1 LSTHIRIGR
10 LVQLLLLA
18 AATWVA
24 MYSRSALGPL
34 QETIRASL
42 SLSDNQ
48 MALLQGAAMA
58 LPMALGSIPLG
69 LLADQVSRARMLSF
83 FVCLSCASC
92 VFSAVA
98 SEFSLLFIARCLA
111 GLSSAAILIACFSLI
126 GDLYAPEERGRASMV
141 VASGEIFGAPAAFAI
156 GGTLVVMVGTTPG
169 MTLPGW
175 ELADWRWSLLWMA
188 GLLIPIVLLTLL
200 LREPPRSDVV
210 REKPPL
216 RVVWPE
222 LWRYRTVAMPVLLA
236 RAMIWLADGAVFVWA
251 APTFARKFDLAPDR
265 VGAMI
270 GVVLLVS
277 GLLGPVLGGPLADFC
292 QRRGG
297 PRQTMAALAGIA
309 LLSVPAAL
317 FAVMPSAVSAA
328 CVLAVFLTLGFT
340 ISTAGVTL
348 SIIVIPGELRGFYL
362 GITFTVGSL
371 FFVGLAPL
379 AVSMLSGFLGG
390 EAMIGRALA
399 IVCASA
405 GALGAIVFGLSAR
418 ILPTAMA
425 HDRECSVDVDRNIV
439 NERAVNVTQ

>member
-1 LSTHIRIGR
+1 
-10 LVQLLLLA
+10 
-18 AATWVA
+18 

-34 QETIRASL
+34 QETIRESL
-42 SLSDNQ
+42 VLSDNQ

-69 LLADQVSRARMLSF
+69 LLADRVSRARMLLF
-83 FVCLSCASC
+83 FVGLSFASC
-92 VFSAVA
+92 VFSALA
-98 SEFSLLFIARCLA
+98 SQFALLFIARCLA
-111 GLSSAAILIACFSLI
+111 GLSSAAILIACFSVV
-126 GDLYAPEERGRASMV
+126 GDLYAPAERGRASMV
-141 VASGEIFGAPAAFAI
+141 VASGEIFGAPASFAI
-156 GGTLVVMVGTTPG
+156 GGALVVMVGSTPG
-169 MTLPGW
+169 MTAIGW
-175 ELADWRWSLLWMA
+175 DLADWRWSLLWMA
-188 GLLIPIVLLTLL
+188 GLLVPIVLMMML
-200 LREPPRSDVV
+200 LREPARMDVV
-210 REKPPL
+210 RQRPPL

-222 LWRYRTVAMPVLLA
+222 LWSYRAVAMPVLVA

-251 APTFARKFDLAPDR
+251 APTFARKFHLPPDR
-265 VGAMI
+265 VGAII

-297 PRQTMAALAGIA
+297 PRQTMAALAVVA
-309 LLSVPAAL
+309 LLSVPAAS
-317 FAVMPSAVSAA
+317 FALMPTATGAA
-328 CVLAVFLTLGFT
+328 CVLALFLIFGFT

-379 AVSMLSGFLGG
+379 AVSLLSGFLGG

-405 GALGAIVFGLSAR
+405 GLLGAVVFSLSAR
-418 ILPTAMA
+418 LLPVAA
-425 HDRECSVDVDRNIV
+425 AQDREAAADPGRAMVDK
-439 NERAVNVTQ
+439 RAVNVTQ